1 MATETTRKLKMMF
14 KTDLG
19 DDKNVTLNYVKNGL
33 TSGAGA
39 AQVKSALQSVV
50 TNQPFADTI
59 DSYVG
64 AQEIVTTATDVQLE
78 D

>member
-1 MATETTRKLKMMF
+1 MAIETTRKLKMMF
-14 KTDLG
+14 KTTTG
-19 DDKNVTLNYVKNGL
+19 DDKNVILNYVKNGL

-50 TNQPFADTI
+50 TNQPFAETI

-64 AQEIVTTATDVQLE
+64 AQEIVTNATDVDLE